1 MSNSATYQDLETRI
15 KILESKIIELQT
27 ATDSKAE
34 SIWSH
39 IFDSFSDTF
48 ILTDSNFS
56 IEKINTKGT
65 EILKKNQ
72 GEVFGR
78 SCKELFKDHEA
89 NCFICKNKQALE
101 TLKQETSIFYSDLL
115 QAFLEINT
123 LPILDEKGSLD
134 KILVHIK
141 DISDLKSQEASVQED
156 YSKLK
161 STLQNIPEG
170 IITTDQ
176 SGLVLSM
183 NKSASNLCGYS
194 EKFAI
199 GKAVSSVFQLLN
211 TRTNK
216 EEDIFKKVLL
226 NKDQLESFD
235 HYELQSAQ
243 GENFLINLRVSLV
256 KPEHGS
262 VEGIILVFSD
272 ITNQSLEEETSREHE
287 ERLKLMFEHT
297 RSRII
302 QESEK
307 KLKLRI
313 ENANE
318 IELNNDSFGLT
329 DIIDLDSLQQLQ
341 DDFAFSNQ
349 ISSIIVDNDGNHI
362 TRGSNFTEVCNVI
375 CKQEKGRQLCIFT
388 ENPIVSINKGQ
399 AAKKNKCIAC
409 NLTDQSAPIIV
420 GGKQLGNWLIGT
432 NIKVN
437 TDSNK
442 VKQFAEQIGIDVL
455 ELKKAF
461 SKTRILSPSRLEKT
475 VNLLWHLS
483 KEISNLG
490 YNILKLSKDIS
501 EQKKF
506 EAQLKMAKE
515 VAEESDR
522 MKTAFLASMSHEIRT
537 PMNAII
543 GFTDLLSDPDFSQ
556 EEKEEFIQLVTNNGD
571 ILLRLID
578 DIIDIT
584 KMEAGEFN
592 VDIADCYVNK
602 ILKEV
607 IVAGKD
613 TLKRQGKETI
623 ELKMELANDDDSFAI
638 LTDPTRFRQIIT
650 NLLGNSQKFTM
661 NGYIEVGYVIKN
673 NETLFGEDP
682 FLQFYIKD
690 TGIGISEEKREII
703 FDRFKQAD
711 DTVSKKY
718 GGTGLG
724 LTISKKLVDLMG
736 GEIWVESEVGKGS
749 TFYFTL
755 PYRLIQS
762 TKEFIEPTE
771 KIYENIDLT
780 GKTIL
785 IVEDIE
791 SNFNLLKT
799 LLIKNNAKIIWAKDG
814 KQAVDI
820 CRAKNVDLVL
830 MDIKLPVLDGYNA
843 TGRIKQITKNIPI
856 IAITAYAREND
867 KIKSIHAGCDDYIPK
882 PIKTE
887 LLYSMINKY
896 ISKS

>member
-1 MSNSATYQDLETRI
+1 
-15 KILESKIIELQT
+15 
-27 ATDSKAE
+27 
-34 SIWSH
+34 
-39 IFDSFSDTF
+39 
-48 ILTDSNFS
+48 
-56 IEKINTKGT
+56 
-65 EILKKNQ
+65 
-72 GEVFGR
+72 
-78 SCKELFKDHEA
+78 
-89 NCFICKNKQALE
+89 
-101 TLKQETSIFYSDLL
+101 
-115 QAFLEINT
+115 
-123 LPILDEKGSLD
+123 
-134 KILVHIK
+134 
-141 DISDLKSQEASVQED
+141 
-156 YSKLK
+156 
-161 STLQNIPEG
+161 
-170 IITTDQ
+170 
-176 SGLVLSM
+176 
-183 NKSASNLCGYS
+183 
-194 EKFAI
+194 
-199 GKAVSSVFQLLN
+199 
-211 TRTNK
+211 
-216 EEDIFKKVLL
+216 
-226 NKDQLESFD
+226 
-235 HYELQSAQ
+235 
-243 GENFLINLRVSLV
+243 
-256 KPEHGS
+256 
-262 VEGIILVFSD
+262 
-272 ITNQSLEEETSREHE
+272 
-287 ERLKLMFEHT
+287 
-297 RSRII
+297 
-302 QESEK
+302 
-307 KLKLRI
+307 
-313 ENANE
+313 
-318 IELNNDSFGLT
+318 
-329 DIIDLDSLQQLQ
+329 
-341 DDFAFSNQ
+341 
-349 ISSIIVDNDGNHI
+349 
-362 TRGSNFTEVCNVI
+362 
-375 CKQEKGRQLCIFT
+375 
-388 ENPIVSINKGQ
+388 
-399 AAKKNKCIAC
+399 
-409 NLTDQSAPIIV
+409 
-420 GGKQLGNWLIGT
+420 
-432 NIKVN
+432 
-437 TDSNK
+437 
-442 VKQFAEQIGIDVL
+442 
-455 ELKKAF
+455 
-461 SKTRILSPSRLEKT
+461 
-475 VNLLWHLS
+475 
-483 KEISNLG
+483 
-490 YNILKLSKDIS
+490 
-501 EQKKF
+501 
-506 EAQLKMAKE
+506 MAKE